1 MRIGSLGVG
10 GVMSPGVLTTT
21 ESIDNG
27 SMVTRGKVRRGGGG
41 GGGRSG
47 GGGGYISSDDDEQ
60 DAEFPRKN
68 IDFIELSSDEGEA
81 EPAPRSY
88 GYLPI
93 RIGRKPHK
101 EKLFGI
107 NTDASTEAN
116 APQNAEALGPST
128 ETSHKGKG
136 KAKEVEVTGE
146 SKSYKGMWQ
155 DSDGTDSEVKV
166 KPEPISSDDEGA
178 AREQVGIAAP
188 IKNEHSPE
196 RERKPKAPSN
206 TAVPSFQTD
215 EERQEWERIQYNL
228 IGMRKELGPGDD
240 AMQPDVSGDVAM
252 IDAAAN
258 ASKPSVRDDHT
269 YLFQLPPIMP
279 ELLLTGSN
287 SKVKQEP
294 PPDAAPAPTTI
305 KKEPTS
311 AAAAAASEDFS
322 DPRASSNT
330 GARFT
335 SGRVGKLRV
344 HASGRTTL
352 DWGGT
357 SYEIGPGNPSSFL
370 QEVVSLEVVPEERRV
385 VPEDAGEAYSYGRI
399 KEKFVVVPNFGAL
412 LGG

>member
-1 MRIGSLGVG
+1 M
-10 GVMSPGVLTTT
+10 
-21 ESIDNG
+21 
-27 SMVTRGKVRRGGGG
+27 
-41 GGGRSG
+41 
-47 GGGGYISSDDDEQ
+47 SSDDDDEQ
-60 DAEFPRKN
+60 NAEFPRKN

-81 EPAPRSY
+81 EPVPRSH
-88 GYLPI
+88 GHLPI

-116 APQNAEALGPST
+116 APQNAEVSGPST

-155 DSDGTDSEVKV
+155 DSDGTDGEVKV

-196 RERKPKAPSN
+196 RERKPKVPSD
-206 TAVPSFQTD
+206 TAIPSFQTD

-240 AMQPDVSGDVAM
+240 AMQPDVEGDVAM

-279 ELLLTGSN
+279 ELLLPGN
-287 SKVKQEP
+287 HSKIKQEP
-294 PPDAAPAPTTI
+294 PTDAAAATAPGQPPTTI
-305 KKEPTS
+305 KKEPT
-311 AAAAAASEDFS
+311 AAAEDFS
-322 DPRASSNT
+322 DPRASSGT
-330 GARFT
+330 GARFA
-335 SGRVGKLRV
+335 SGRVGKMRV

-399 KEKFVVVPNFGAL
+399 KEKFVVVPDFGAL

>member
-1 MRIGSLGVG
+1 M
-10 GVMSPGVLTTT
+10 
-21 ESIDNG
+21 
-27 SMVTRGKVRRGGGG
+27 
-41 GGGRSG
+41 
-47 GGGGYISSDDDEQ
+47 
-60 DAEFPRKN
+60 
-68 IDFIELSSDEGEA
+68 SSDEGET
-81 EPAPRSY
+81 EPVPRSH
-88 GYLPI
+88 GHLPI

-116 APQNAEALGPST
+116 ASQNAEASGQSA

-155 DSDGTDSEVKV
+155 DSDGTDGEVKV
-166 KPEPISSDDEGA
+166 KSEPISSDDEGA
-178 AREQVGIAAP
+178 SREQVGIAAP

-196 RERKPKAPSN
+196 RERKPKVPNNA
-206 TAVPSFQTD
+206 TPSFQTD

-240 AMQPDVSGDVAM
+240 DMQPDVSGDVTM

-279 ELLLTGSN
+279 ELLAPGH
-287 SKVKQEP
+287 SKIKQEP
-294 PPDAAPAPTTI
+294 PDVAPAAPSAPGQPPL
-305 KKEPTS
+305 KKEPT
-311 AAAAAASEDFS
+311 EEFS
-322 DPRASSNT
+322 DPRASTAT
-330 GARFT
+330 GVRFA
-335 SGRVGKLRV
+335 SGRVGKMRV

-370 QEVVSLEVVPEERRV
+370 QEVVSLEVVPESARV

-399 KEKFVVVPNFGAL
+399 KEKFVVVPDFGAL